1 MKKRLDWFLTSFFL
15 LYRDIYIKIILIM
28 SKDIKNIVEELKS
41 LKAQLSEDYLFNG
54 DEGVM
59 EDPQGM
65 EQQMPSQDP
74 TMMQQQPQQMMG
86 NGDSEEEIAM
96 HAQEVIQHE
105 PIIGKIRETAIE
117 GLKKYADHPTSSLYE
132 FFKKV
137 FLESDKVLTDTGN
150 KK

>member
-1 MKKRLDWFLTSFFL
+1 MEKKF
-15 LYRDIYIKIILIM
+15 
-28 SKDIKNIVEELKS
+28 KNVLEELKS
-41 LKAQLSEDYLFNG
+41 LKKQLTEDYIFNG
-54 DEGVM
+54 
-59 EDPQGM
+59 EDGM
-65 EQQMPSQDP
+65 MDDGGMGQEMAPE
-74 TMMQQQPQQMMG
+74 QQQPDPSMVQPQQQQMMG
-86 NGDSEEEIAM
+86 QGDSEEEIAM

>member
-1 MKKRLDWFLTSFFL
+1 ME
-15 LYRDIYIKIILIM
+15 
-28 SKDIKNIVEELKS
+28 KNFKNVLEELKS
-41 LKAQLSEDYLFNG
+41 LKAQLTEDYIFNG
-54 DEGVM
+54 
-59 EDPQGM
+59 EDSMMDDGM
-65 EQQMPSQDP
+65 GAEMSPEMGAEQQSDPSMVRP
-74 TMMQQQPQQMMG
+74 QQQQMMG
-86 NGDSEEEIAM
+86 QSDSEEEIAM

>member
-1 MKKRLDWFLTSFFL
+1 ME
-15 LYRDIYIKIILIM
+15 
-28 SKDIKNIVEELKS
+28 KNFKNVLEELKS
-41 LKAQLSEDYLFNG
+41 LKAQLTEDYIFNG
-54 DEGVM
+54 
-59 EDPQGM
+59 EDGM
-65 EQQMPSQDP
+65 MDDGMGAEMSPEMGTEQPDPSMVQP
-74 TMMQQQPQQMMG
+74 QPQQMMG
-86 NGDSEEEIAM
+86 QGDSEEEIAM

-117 GLKKYADHPTSSLYE
+117 GLKKYADHPTSSLYK

>member
-1 MKKRLDWFLTSFFL
+1 MMD
-15 LYRDIYIKIILIM
+15 DGM
-28 SKDIKNIVEELKS
+28 
-41 LKAQLSEDYLFNG
+41 G
-54 DEGVM
+54 
-59 EDPQGM
+59 QGM
-65 EQQMPSQDP
+65 APEQQQPDPSMVQP
-74 TMMQQQPQQMMG
+74 QPQQMMG
-86 NGDSEEEIAM
+86 QGDSEEEIAM

>member
-1 MKKRLDWFLTSFFL
+1 MEKKEKT
-15 LYRDIYIKIILIM
+15 
-28 SKDIKNIVEELKS
+28 KDIKVLIEELNQIK
-41 LKAQLSEDYLFNG
+41 KQLSEDFMFNG
-54 DEGVM
+54 EEGM
-59 EDPQGM
+59 MQEPQQGMAPEGMGEQPDPQM
-65 EQQMPSQDP
+65 VQPQQ
-74 TMMQQQPQQMMG
+74 QQMMG
-86 NGDSEEEIAM
+86 QGDSEEEIAM

>member
-1 MKKRLDWFLTSFFL
+1 
-15 LYRDIYIKIILIM
+15 M
-28 SKDIKNIVEELKS
+28 SKDKDIKNIVEELKA
-41 LKAQLSEDYLFNG
+41 LKTQLSEDYLFNG
-54 DEGVM
+54 EEGVM
-59 EDPQGM
+59 EDPNAMG
-65 EQQMPSQDP
+65 QMPPQDP
-74 TMMQQQPQQMMG
+74 TMMQQPQQMMG
-86 NGDSEEEIAM
+86 QGDSEEEIAM

>member
-1 MKKRLDWFLTSFFL
+1 ME
-15 LYRDIYIKIILIM
+15 
-28 SKDIKNIVEELKS
+28 KNFKNVLEELKS
-41 LKAQLSEDYLFNG
+41 LKTQLTEDYIFNG
-54 DEGVM
+54 
-59 EDPQGM
+59 EDGM
-65 EQQMPSQDP
+65 MDDGMGAEMSPEMGAEQQPDPSMVQP
-74 TMMQQQPQQMMG
+74 QPQQMMG
-86 NGDSEEEIAM
+86 QGDSEEEIAM

>member
-1 MKKRLDWFLTSFFL
+1 MAKN
-15 LYRDIYIKIILIM
+15 
-28 SKDIKNIVEELKS
+28 KDIKTILEELNSIK
-41 LKAQLSEDYLFNG
+41 KQLSEDYMFNG
-54 DEGVM
+54 DEGMM

-65 EQQMPSQDP
+65 GMEGEGE
-74 TMMQQQPQQMMG
+74 MQQQPDPSMVQPQPQQQMMG
-86 NGDSEEEIAM
+86 QGDSEEEIAM

>member
-1 MKKRLDWFLTSFFL
+1 ME
-15 LYRDIYIKIILIM
+15 
-28 SKDIKNIVEELKS
+28 KNFKNVLEELKS
-41 LKAQLSEDYLFNG
+41 LKAQLTEDYIFNG
-54 DEGVM
+54 
-59 EDPQGM
+59 EDGMMDDGMPQEMGA
-65 EQQMPSQDP
+65 EQQPDPSMVQP
-74 TMMQQQPQQMMG
+74 QPQQMMG
-86 NGDSEEEIAM
+86 QGDSEEEIAM

>member
-1 MKKRLDWFLTSFFL
+1 ME
-15 LYRDIYIKIILIM
+15 
-28 SKDIKNIVEELKS
+28 KNFKNVLEELKS
-41 LKAQLSEDYLFNG
+41 LKAQLTEDYIFNG
-54 DEGVM
+54 
-59 EDPQGM
+59 EDGM
-65 EQQMPSQDP
+65 MDDGMGAEMSPEMGAEQQPDPSMVQS
-74 TMMQQQPQQMMG
+74 QQQQMMG
-86 NGDSEEEIAM
+86 QGDSEEEIAM

>member
-1 MKKRLDWFLTSFFL
+1 MFGD
-15 LYRDIYIKIILIM
+15 
-28 SKDIKNIVEELKS
+28 
-41 LKAQLSEDYLFNG
+41 
-54 DEGVM
+54 DEGMMQDPRGM
-59 EDPQGM
+59 EDEMGG
-65 EQQMPSQDP
+65 
-74 TMMQQQPQQMMG
+74 QQPDPSMVRPQQQQMMG
-86 NGDSEEEIAM
+86 QGDSEEEIAM

>member
-1 MKKRLDWFLTSFFL
+1 MKKNFRNV
-15 LYRDIYIKIILIM
+15 IA
-28 SKDIKNIVEELKS
+28 ELKT
-41 LKAQLSEDYLFNG
+41 LKRQLAEDYIFG
-54 DEGVM
+54 EDEGM
-59 EDPQGM
+59 MDDGGMGAEMGQGEEPDPSMVQ
-65 EQQMPSQDP
+65 P
-74 TMMQQQPQQMMG
+74 QQQQQMMG
-86 NGDSEEEIAM
+86 QGDSEEEIAM
-96 HAQEVIQHE
+96 HAQEVIKHE

>member
-1 MKKRLDWFLTSFFL
+1 
-15 LYRDIYIKIILIM
+15 M
-28 SKDIKNIVEELKS
+28 SKDKKFNSIIEELNH
-41 LKAQLSEDYLFNG
+41 LKKQLSEDYFFG
-54 DEGVM
+54 DEEGGM
-59 EDPQGM
+59 QDPNAMG
-65 EQQMPSQDP
+65 QQMPQEGPDP
-74 TMMQQQPQQMMG
+74 SLVQQQQQQMMMG
-86 NGDSEEEIAM
+86 QGDSEEEIAM

>member
-1 MKKRLDWFLTSFFL
+1 ME
-15 LYRDIYIKIILIM
+15 
-28 SKDIKNIVEELKS
+28 KNFKNVLEELKS
-41 LKAQLSEDYLFNG
+41 LKAQLTEDYIFNG
-54 DEGVM
+54 
-59 EDPQGM
+59 EDGM
-65 EQQMPSQDP
+65 MDDGMGAEMSPEMGAEQQPDPSMVQP
-74 TMMQQQPQQMMG
+74 QQQQMMG
-86 NGDSEEEIAM
+86 QGDSEEEIAM

-137 FLESDKVLTDTGN
+137 FLESDKVLTDTGS

>member
-1 MKKRLDWFLTSFFL
+1 
-15 LYRDIYIKIILIM
+15 M
-28 SKDIKNIVEELKS
+28 SKDKDIKNIVEELKA

-54 DEGVM
+54 DDGVM
-59 EDPQGM
+59 EDPNAMG
-65 EQQMPSQDP
+65 QQMPPQDP
-74 TMMQQQPQQMMG
+74 TMMQQPQQMMG
-86 NGDSEEEIAM
+86 QGDSEEEIAM

>member
-1 MKKRLDWFLTSFFL
+1 ME
-15 LYRDIYIKIILIM
+15 
-28 SKDIKNIVEELKS
+28 KNFKTVLNELKS
-41 LKAQLSEDYLFNG
+41 LKAQLTEDYIFNG
-54 DEGVM
+54 EDGVM
-59 EDPQGM
+59 DDGMGQEMGM
-65 EQQMPSQDP
+65 EQQPSPQ
-74 TMMQQQPQQMMG
+74 MVQQQPQQMMG
-86 NGDSEEEIAM
+86 QGDSEEEIAM

>member
-1 MKKRLDWFLTSFFL
+1 ME
-15 LYRDIYIKIILIM
+15 
-28 SKDIKNIVEELKS
+28 KNIKTILEELNN
-41 LKAQLSEDYLFNG
+41 LKQQLSEDYMFNG
-54 DEGVM
+54 DEGAM
-59 EDPQGM
+59 EDPTAMGGEEPMGEPQ
-65 EQQMPSQDP
+65 QQMV
-74 TMMQQQPQQMMG
+74 QPQQQVMAQ
-86 NGDSEEEIAM
+86 GDSEEEIAM